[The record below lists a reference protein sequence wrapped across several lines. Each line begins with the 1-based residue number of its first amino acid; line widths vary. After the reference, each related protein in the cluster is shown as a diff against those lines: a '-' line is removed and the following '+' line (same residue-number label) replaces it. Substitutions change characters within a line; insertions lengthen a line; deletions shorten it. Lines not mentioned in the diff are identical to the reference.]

1 MKNVQKEPS
10 NVVARTEVE
19 LSAVD
24 FLIKS
29 ASFVKKVNNVCK
41 IKNSLSKIV
50 STRSS
55 TIMSPPLQL
64 VFPGCKSFCTKY
76 FTKIQLK
83 QIKKKRE

>member
-29 ASFVKKVNNVCK
+29 ASFVKK
-41 IKNSLSKIV
+41 SK
-50 STRSS
+50 
-55 TIMSPPLQL
+55 
-64 VFPGCKSFCTKY
+64 
-76 FTKIQLK
+76 
-83 QIKKKRE
+83 